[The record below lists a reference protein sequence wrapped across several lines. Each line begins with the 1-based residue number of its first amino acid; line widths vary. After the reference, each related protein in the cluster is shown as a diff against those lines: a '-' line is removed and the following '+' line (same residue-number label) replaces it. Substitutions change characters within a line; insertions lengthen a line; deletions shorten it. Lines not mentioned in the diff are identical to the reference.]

1 MEIRQGGQIVPNPP
15 WEPQCLIIYGPSL
28 DPAFTRSLYSL
39 MIRAGVGRSTEAS
52 TEKAVEEAFAGAF
65 AQAGVSEAD
74 WALVVFTAEHMR
86 DQEKL
91 RNAVS
96 HACNPAVVVGS
107 SAAGILTGEGEVEG
121 SEGIAVLAVA
131 TDQLQANAFLF
142 ESLRGHDAEAGTK
155 IANLARISPD
165 TNLLTVLMPD
175 SYNGQAQEML
185 QAIQRE
191 IGYSP
196 IIGAGS
202 SESGVAGATFQLC
215 NDQIA
220 TNAVTGLHLS
230 GSFESSIDIT
240 QGCQPIT
247 EPLAITRA
255 EGNIIYEIDH
265 RPAFEVFTSVLK
277 GPLLED
283 LRRALMYV
291 FVGLPAD
298 RRSDT
303 VGAGEYLVRNIIG
316 LDSKKKI
323 IAVADKVTEGQAM
336 IFTLRDGQRARD
348 DLGQMLKRQAE
359 RLAGKKPAFGVYF
372 NCCARGASLYGMPGI
387 DSAYIRQ
394 ILGEFPLIG
403 MFGGYE
409 LAPLGGANHLFAY
422 TGVLALICE
431 AD

>member
-1 MEIRQGGQIVPNPP
+1 
-15 WEPQCLIIYGPSL
+15 
-28 DPAFTRSLYSL
+28 

-52 TEKAVEEAFAGAF
+52 TEKAVDQAFAAAL
-65 AQAGVSEAD
+65 AQAEIRQAD
-74 WALVVFTAEHMR
+74 MALIVFTAEHMR
-86 DQEKL
+86 DQERL

-96 HACNPAVVVGS
+96 HASNHAVVVGS

-121 SEGIAVLAVA
+121 SHGIAVLALA
-131 TDQLQANAFLF
+131 SDQLQTKAFLF
-142 ESLRGHDAEAGTK
+142 EPLRGHDAEAG
-155 IANLARISPD
+155 ARVAKLTGPSLGG
-165 TNLLTVLMPD
+165 NLLTVLIPD

-185 QAIQRE
+185 QAIERE

-196 IIGAGS
+196 VIGAGS

-215 NDQIA
+215 NDKVA

-230 GSFESSIDIT
+230 GSFESFIDIT

-247 EPLAITRA
+247 EPLVITRA
-255 EGNIIYEIDH
+255 GGNIIYEIDN

-291 FVGLPAD
+291 FVGVPAD
-298 RRSDT
+298 RRRNS
-303 VGAGEYLVRNIIG
+303 VGGGEYLVRNIIG
-316 LDSKKKI
+316 LDSEKKI
-323 IAVADKVTEGQAM
+323 IGVADEVTEGQVM
-336 IFTLRDGQRARD
+336 VFTLRDGQRARD
-348 DLGQMLKRQAE
+348 DLGQMLKRQAQ
-359 RLAGKKPAFGVYF
+359 RLDGKKPAFGVYF
-372 NCCARGASLYGMPGI
+372 NCCARGTSLYGIPGI

-394 ILGEFPLIG
+394 TLGDFPLIG

-422 TGVLALICE
+422 TGVLALIAE
-431 AD
+431 GN

>member
-1 MEIRQGGQIVPNPP
+1 
-15 WEPQCLIIYGPSL
+15 
-28 DPAFTRSLYSL
+28 

-52 TEKAVEEAFAGAF
+52 TEKAVEEAFAAAL
-65 AQAGVSEAD
+65 AQAEIRQAD
-74 WALVVFTAEHMR
+74 MALIVFTAEHMR
-86 DQEKL
+86 DQERL

-96 HACNPAVVVGS
+96 HASNHAVVVGS

-121 SEGIAVLAVA
+121 SHGIAVLALA
-131 TDQLQANAFLF
+131 SDQLQTKAFLF
-142 ESLRGHDAEAGTK
+142 EPLRGHDAEAG
-155 IANLARISPD
+155 ARVAKLTGPSLGG
-165 TNLLTVLMPD
+165 NLLTVLIPD

-185 QAIQRE
+185 QAIERE

-196 IIGAGS
+196 VIGAGS

-215 NDQIA
+215 NDKVA

-230 GSFESSIDIT
+230 GPFESFIDIT

-247 EPLAITRA
+247 EPLVITRA
-255 EGNIIYEIDH
+255 GGNIIYEIDN

-291 FVGLPAD
+291 FVGVPAD
-298 RRSDT
+298 RRRNS
-303 VGAGEYLVRNIIG
+303 VGGGEYLVRNIIG
-316 LDSKKKI
+316 LDSEKKI
-323 IAVADKVTEGQAM
+323 IGVADEVTEGQVM
-336 IFTLRDGQRARD
+336 VFTLRDGQRARD
-348 DLGQMLKRQAE
+348 DLGQMLKRQAQ
-359 RLAGKKPAFGVYF
+359 RLDGKKPAFGVYF
-372 NCCARGASLYGMPGI
+372 NCCARGTSLYGIPGI

-394 ILGEFPLIG
+394 TLGDFPLIG

-422 TGVLALICE
+422 TGVLALIAE
-431 AD
+431 GN

>member
-1 MEIRQGGQIVPNPP
+1 MVLLLTLLSQGHYTP
-15 WEPQCLIIYGPSL
+15 
-28 DPAFTRSLYSL
+28 L
-39 MIRAGVGRSTEAS
+39 MIRAGVGCSTEAS
-52 TEKAVEEAFAGAF
+52 TEKAVGQAFAAAL
-65 AQAGVSEAD
+65 AQAGIKQAD
-74 WALVVFTAEHMR
+74 MALIVFTAEHMG
-86 DQEKL
+86 DQERL
-91 RNAVS
+91 RNSVS
-96 HACNPAVVVGS
+96 HASNQAIVVGS

-121 SEGIAVLAVA
+121 SHGIAVLALA
-131 TDQLQANAFLF
+131 SDQLQANAFFF
-142 ESLRGHDAEAGTK
+142 ESLRGHDAEAGAK
-155 IANLARISPD
+155 IAQLARTSLD
-165 TNLLTVLMPD
+165 GNLLTLLMPD
-175 SYNGQAQEML
+175 SYNGQAQEVL
-185 QAIQRE
+185 QAMQRE

-196 IIGAGS
+196 VIGAGS

-215 NDQIA
+215 KDQVA

-230 GSFESSIDIT
+230 GSFEASIDIT

-247 EPLAITRA
+247 EPLTITKA
-255 EGNIIYEIDH
+255 DGNIIYEIDH

-298 RRSDT
+298 RRRNT
-303 VGAGEYLVRNIIG
+303 VGGGEYLVRNIIG

-323 IAVADKVTEGQAM
+323 IGVADEVNEGQAI

-348 DLGQMLKRQAE
+348 DLGQMLKRQAQ

-372 NCCARGASLYGMPGI
+372 NCCARGASLYGIPGI

-394 ILGEFPLIG
+394 ILGDFPLIG

-422 TGVLALICE
+422 TGVLALIAE
-431 AD
+431 ENRSAT

>member
-1 MEIRQGGQIVPNPP
+1 
-15 WEPQCLIIYGPSL
+15 
-28 DPAFTRSLYSL
+28 
-39 MIRAGVGRSTEAS
+39 MIRAGVGCSTEAS
-52 TEKAVEEAFAGAF
+52 TEKAVGQAFAAAL
-65 AQAGVSEAD
+65 AQAGIKQAD
-74 WALVVFTAEHMR
+74 MALIVFTAEHMR
-86 DQEKL
+86 DQERL
-91 RNAVS
+91 RNSVS
-96 HACNPAVVVGS
+96 HASNQAILVGS

-121 SEGIAVLAVA
+121 SHGIAVLALA
-131 TDQLQANAFLF
+131 SDQLQANAFFF
-142 ESLRGHDAEAGTK
+142 ESLRGHDAEAGAK
-155 IANLARISPD
+155 IAKLARPSLD
-165 TNLLTVLMPD
+165 GNLLTLLMPD
-175 SYNGQAQEML
+175 SYNGQAQELL
-185 QAIQRE
+185 QAMQRE

-196 IIGAGS
+196 VIGAGS
-202 SESGVAGATFQLC
+202 SESGIAGATFQLC
-215 NDQIA
+215 NDKVG
-220 TNAVTGLHLS
+220 TNALTGLHLS
-230 GSFESSIDIT
+230 GSFEASIDIT

-255 EGNIIYEIDH
+255 DGNIIYEIDN

-298 RRSDT
+298 RLRNT
-303 VGAGEYLVRNIIG
+303 VGGGEYLVRNIIG

-323 IAVADKVTEGQAM
+323 IGVADQVNEGQAM

-348 DLGQMLKRQAE
+348 DLGQMLQRQAQ

-372 NCCARGASLYGMPGI
+372 NCCARGASLYGIPGI

-394 ILGEFPLIG
+394 LLGDFPLIG

-422 TGVLALICE
+422 TGVLALIAE
-431 AD
+431 ENLSAT